1 MATFQTKALL
11 YLKNRTLFVGSTLV
25 SFLLFSALWS
35 FTNHFANSQRR
46 PSATAHGSV
55 TPTDDPPDP
64 TFYDDPSLSYS
75 FGSPVLIHHPSFA
88 AAGAP
93 VRVVIVTGSR
103 PPQCENP
110 IRDHLLLRLFKN
122 KVDYCRIHG
131 HDIFYNNA
139 FLHRKMQSVWAK
151 LPPVRVAIVAH
162 PEAEWIWWLDSD
174 AVLTDMDFK
183 LPFEKYRDLNFIING
198 WDGMSCSTRRKAG
211 WV

>member
-11 YLKNRTLFVGSTLV
+11 YLKNMTLFVGSTL
-25 SFLLFSALWS
+25 S
-35 FTNHFANSQRR
+35 R
-46 PSATAHGSV
+46 
-55 TPTDDPPDP
+55 
-64 TFYDDPSLSYS
+64 
-75 FGSPVLIHHPSFA
+75 
-88 AAGAP
+88 AP

-122 KVDYCRIHG
+122 KVDYYRIHG

-198 WDGMSCSTRRKAG
+198 WDGMSCSTKRKVG